1 MSHTPTNPG
10 QHQSVSQSQ
19 TDHNPLKD
27 DEKGDNQTPQFVILL
42 VAKRSSRIQNL
53 GDTFLLNDLLSW
65 ILRLVCAE

>member
-27 DEKGDNQTPQFVILL
+27 DKKGATPQFVVLHFSCRIHNPD
-42 VAKRSSRIQNL
+42 AARSRSIAESRTI
-53 GDTFLLNDLLSW
+53 S
-65 ILRLVCAE
+65 R